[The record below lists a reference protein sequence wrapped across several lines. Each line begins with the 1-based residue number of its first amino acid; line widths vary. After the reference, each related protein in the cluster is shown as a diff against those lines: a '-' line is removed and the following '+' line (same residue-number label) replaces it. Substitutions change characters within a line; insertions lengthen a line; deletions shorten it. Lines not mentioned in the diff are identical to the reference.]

1 MTLVTFDKQWNA
13 RRIVVVITTVTECVL
28 SEENGDEVTE
38 WLRIAA
44 RIPLITVFSGHS
56 DGCVVF

>member
-1 MTLVTFDKQWNA
+1 MTLVTFDKQSNA
-13 RRIVVVITTVTECVL
+13 RRIVVVITAVTECVL

-44 RIPLITVFSGHS
+44 RIPLTVFSGHS